1 MKNTDKNTIDN
12 TSVIEKISKESLKEI
27 ETS

>member
-1 MKNTDKNTIDN
+1 MKNTDRNTVDN
-12 TSVIEKISKESLKEI
+12 TSVIEKISKESMKEI